1 MEINSNHS
9 TYGAAFRQKPIFF
22 MSGKETV
29 AFFEGKLKKNMTLQ
43 EDTCTL
49 GSNDTYRRQHTT
61 YEVSDKKKGS
71 TFLDLDFL
79 IKDETSSLKGNL
91 SDKKDVDFYNFSI
104 PFNRTIQ
111 NYFGVQIYM
120 DMPEGCDYDL
130 TLYDEYGNQ
139 VGKAEWDGE
148 GRKTLTIPNWDTN
161 TNKYCIKIENK
172 NGEEVSPDDYYK
184 ISFKVSENKEQEKTD
199 AIREAFGNLHGAYSR
214 KDENWRE
221 YLDKYNEVLMDTEKN
236 YTKEMEKLHQKQFE
250 SLPEEKQYKGG
261 RTVDELLQDMAEG
274 KTLDDAETEYVKI
287 FANLKD
293 FEKAQQKAELK
304 NDFSEDFV
312 KDLESKG
319 ISRDELEGMQ
329 IKIESN
335 GNVTVSG
342 IEDKEVREQVQK
354 LVEEKYSDRM
364 YQYYTGIADSV
375 GNLSSNTYQYATDV
389 QEVRRYLKGV
399 TGEDISLE
407 NLYLTPD
414 GKIGGLPEKA
424 ANLINK
430 TKDNAKIERIKDA
443 LINIIGHNRTSGDLG
458 IPDFTSEFQF
468 SNGAFSV
475 ADSGFTVDMA
485 ALDRRLTPQP
495 HDNMYSDM
503 YEYRSMQEKHIA
515 VILKVGDL
523 QEICLEEEEIVILLS
538 NLLDNAIRES
548 EKVLKNTGKAVI
560 HLKLECEDHKLI
572 FAVRNPVTEKV
583 EIENDTIKSKRGDHH
598 GIGLLNVKAVVDKYG
613 GDMVLSCDENE
624 FKAVVIL

>member
-1 MEINSNHS
+1 ME
-9 TYGAAFRQKPIFF
+9 R
-22 MSGKETV
+22 
-29 AFFEGKLKKNMTLQ
+29 KL
-43 EDTCTL
+43 
-49 GSNDTYRRQHTT
+49 
-61 YEVSDKKKGS
+61 
-71 TFLDLDFL
+71 FDL
-79 IKDETSSLKGNL
+79 TSSQNSIWLTEEYMSNTNINNVGGYLYIN
-91 SDKKDVDFYNFSI
+91 DIVDFGALNKALNLYVEKNDALQLRFCLKDGSPKQYLEDYSFINFNIISV
-104 PFNRTIQ
+104 NS
-111 NYFGVQIYM
+111 
-120 DMPEGCDYDL
+120 L
-130 TLYDEYGNQ
+130 
-139 VGKAEWDGE
+139 
-148 GRKTLTIPNWDTN
+148 
-161 TNKYCIKIENK
+161 
-172 NGEEVSPDDYYK
+172 EE
-184 ISFKVSENKEQEKTD
+184 
-199 AIREAFGNLHGAYSR
+199 
-214 KDENWRE
+214 
-221 YLDKYNEVLMDTEKN
+221 MKN

-293 FEKAQQKAELK
+293 SEKAQQKAELK
-304 NDFSEDFV
+304 HDFSEDFV

-443 LINIIGHNRTSGDLG
+443 LINIIGHNRISGDLG

-503 YEYRSMQEKHIA
+503 YEYSFR
-515 VILKVGDL
+515 
-523 QEICLEEEEIVILLS
+523 
-538 NLLDNAIRES
+538 
-548 EKVLKNTGKAVI
+548 KVL
-560 HLKLECEDHKLI
+560 
-572 FAVRNPVTEKV
+572 
-583 EIENDTIKSKRGDHH
+583 
-598 GIGLLNVKAVVDKYG
+598 
-613 GDMVLSCDENE
+613 
-624 FKAVVIL
+624 